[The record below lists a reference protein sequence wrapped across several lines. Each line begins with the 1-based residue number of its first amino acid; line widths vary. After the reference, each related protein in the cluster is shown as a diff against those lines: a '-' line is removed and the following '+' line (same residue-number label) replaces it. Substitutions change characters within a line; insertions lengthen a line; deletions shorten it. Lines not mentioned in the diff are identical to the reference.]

1 MVFSGTIVSFLIYKS
16 IFLSVILCIKN
27 IGCYNVRIYQKMFQ
41 IYPIRETSF
50 VIGSITPL
58 HVFNSP
64 DVSIQNKVC
73 LAICIS
79 V

>member
-1 MVFSGTIVSFLIYKS
+1 
-16 IFLSVILCIKN
+16 
-27 IGCYNVRIYQKMFQ
+27 MFQ